1 MNFIEENKNSLLIIA
16 VIIGILAL
24 TSPAEDKKEGMFSG
38 GFLAGGIG
46 TIFFGVLAIVG
57 GIIGGIPLAIFGGAI
72 MSILGLF
79 GTGVGLQGIFSPSPT
94 MIITS
99 FN

>member
-1 MNFIEENKNSLLIIA
+1 
-16 VIIGILAL
+16 
-24 TSPAEDKKEGMFSG
+24 MFSG

-94 MIITS
+94 IPIWVWLVGFIVLMMM
-99 FN
+99 FKKK